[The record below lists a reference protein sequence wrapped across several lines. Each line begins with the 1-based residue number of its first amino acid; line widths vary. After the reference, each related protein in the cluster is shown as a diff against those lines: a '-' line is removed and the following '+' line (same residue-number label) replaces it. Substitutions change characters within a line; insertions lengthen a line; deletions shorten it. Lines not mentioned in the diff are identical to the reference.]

1 MKKSWNGV
9 FEFLWEPCNFIIL
22 IIAEPGKHISLLFAK
37 WESAIGEKDRLVK
50 QMAEMEKKFK
60 EDLHEQLNSQKT
72 DSESRISDAVEAAR
86 LECRFDFDIVMTS
99 LSLIIP

>member
-1 MKKSWNGV
+1 MYV
-9 FEFLWEPCNFIIL
+9 ARVDFIIL

-86 LECRFDFDIVMTS
+86 LECRFDINIIV
-99 LSLIIP
+99 LDYALAHH